1 MNGGK
6 RLLPAF
12 GVLAA
17 VQMTVVSTLDG
28 LSRPGYDGTRNWISQ
43 LSLGA
48 NGWHGT
54 VNLATCGLWV
64 ILCAIGLHRRADGWA
79 VGLILWC
86 GLCLVSLALVR
97 TDAGLGFPPDVP
109 DEHTMRGLIHKLI
122 SLTLGV
128 AGIGAAARVGPRRAA
143 RVVATV
149 MTVSFVAASVLVL
162 LDAGG
167 VLPGNPSGLL
177 ERVALFAGL
186 GWIALVSGRSAGGPG
201 TARLGVAHGR
211 GRAVSA
217 VVRVPWCARVAGGR
231 VGGGPRRSPGRGRR
245 WPAGRAGRP

>member
-28 LSRPGYDGTRNWISQ
+28 LSRPGYDETRNWISQ

-64 ILCAIGLHRRADGWA
+64 ILCAIGMYRQADGQA

-86 GLCLVSLALVR
+86 GLCLVSLAVVR
-97 TDAGLGFPPDVP
+97 TDAGLGFPPGAP
-109 DEHTMRGLIHKLI
+109 DEHTLRGLIHKLI
-122 SLTLGV
+122 SLTLAV
-128 AGIGAAARVGPRRAA
+128 AGIGAVARVGTRRTAW
-143 RVVATV
+143 VVAAV
-149 MTVSFVAASVLVL
+149 MTVSFVAAGVLVL
-162 LDAGG
+162 LDDGG

-186 GWIALVSGRSAGGPG
+186 GWIGLVSGRVAADSSVVRRGAASP
-201 TARLGVAHGR
+201 TGVAGRVRTPEAAKAPAEAGR
-211 GRAVSA
+211 GR
-217 VVRVPWCARVAGGR
+217 
-231 VGGGPRRSPGRGRR
+231 
-245 WPAGRAGRP
+245 